1 MKHLPPEYGEVV
13 RAAYEYYIGSGGGD
27 LQKDQLRR
35 IADYMKKE
43 LERNVGKGLD
53 KMEVP
58 E

>member
-13 RAAYEYYIGSGGGD
+13 RAAYEYYRKRRRGFANRYTYS
-27 LQKDQLRR
+27 R